1 MKVQAARI
9 PSGGVQREGEEPS
22 DMLDLEASD
31 ELRVDGPIHYDLHI
45 QVATLDVVASGSVS
59 VPMSFCCV
67 RCAQWF
73 SREIRDDAFLCSLP
87 FTVDDE
93 SVDLTP
99 EIREAIILALSA
111 HPVCSQD
118 CKGLCPQCGKN
129 LNDGECGCTGQTDKS
144 WSALDGLKL
153 EE

>member
-1 MKVQAARI
+1 
-9 PSGGVQREGEEPS
+9 
-22 DMLDLEASD
+22 MLELADSD
-31 ELRVDGPIHYDLHI
+31 ELRVEGPISYDLHV
-45 QVATLDVVASGSVS
+45 QVATHDVVASGSVS
-59 VPMSFCCV
+59 VLMSFCCV
-67 RCAQWF
+67 RCAKWF
-73 SREIRDDAFLCSLP
+73 SREIREDAFLCSLP
-87 FTVDDE
+87 FTTDDE

-118 CKGLCPQCGKN
+118 CKGLCPQCGRN
-129 LNDGECGCTGQTDKS
+129 LNDGKCGCTSQVNDS